1 MWISDISIRRPVFA
15 TMAIMSFMVLG
26 VVSMTRLGIDLF
38 PEVNFPFVNIIV
50 VYPGAAPEEVE
61 TLVTRPIED
70 AVAGIN
76 GVKRV
81 MSSSTES
88 RALIGLELRLEVDAQ
103 AAAAEVREKVAAIR
117 SRLPEQIEDPTIV
130 RFDVAALPIMTFAV
144 GSSQPSDVTR
154 RQVEDDL
161 KPLLEQIDG
170 VAAVDVNGG
179 DIREI
184 QVELDPGRLEALGLP
199 VALVA
204 ETLAAENLDL
214 PAGQMQQPGQTIAL
228 RTRGEFETVDEIDN
242 VILRSEGGST
252 VRVRDVGRVVDGFE
266 ERTSTTRLNGTDAVS
281 FSIKKQSGANTAAI
295 AERVQATLDRV
306 RSNFPDLRIAPVHD
320 DAEFIREN
328 VAQVRDAIIFG
339 ALMAVLVIFVF
350 MRDWRSTL
358 ITALALPTSV
368 ISTFFFMWI
377 AGFTINMMTLMALS
391 LVIGILIDD
400 AVVVREN
407 IYRHMEHGEDARTAA
422 HRGTAEIGLAVMA
435 TTFTILAVFLPVG
448 FMTGIV
454 GQFFKSF
461 ALTIAFAVAMSLLVA
476 FTLDPMLSSRFVR
489 YIPPEERIRTRIGRL
504 FERTGRA
511 YDRLDRGY
519 HRVLGLALRNP
530 WKTLGV
536 AATVFVA
543 SLSAATVMGTEFVP
557 IEDRGEFQVIVEL
570 PPGTSFNESVAT
582 VARVE
587 RSIQAIPEVT
597 QVFSTVGVNG
607 QTRASNL
614 RVRMTKKDQRA
625 RSIGDIKAEVR
636 TMLAAMPFVDGKVA
650 DPEFMQGAPYE
661 PPINVFVRGDDL
673 ATLQRVAS
681 EIQST
686 VRTIPGAVDVSNS
699 LVSGQ
704 PEVVARINRSL
715 AADLGF
721 SVAGIAT
728 QLRGMVEGVVPTRL
742 RDGDR
747 EHDIRVRL
755 ASAYRNDP
763 AAVLRTPLYSPTGAA
778 IRTGEVVEFAP
789 AVGPSNIDREQRRKQ
804 AKIGLDLAPGYPL
817 GNVTAEVRKAVEA
830 IAMPPT
836 FEWGFAGDVELMQES
851 AAAMGLAMILA
862 VAFIYIVL
870 ASQFES
876 FLQPFIIMLSLPLA
890 LVGALL
896 LLLAT
901 GKNLGMPAMIG
912 VVMLMGLVTKN
923 AILLVDYTNQ
933 LRREGLPVREALLKA
948 GPVRLRPI
956 VMTTVAM
963 ILGMLPSAVGTGDGS
978 EFRAPISIATIGGLI
993 TSTLLTLV
1001 VVPVAYLLLEG
1012 AVARVR
1018 TWRQAPLPA
1027 GLRTV
1032 ARVAGVLLLLALL
1045 GAFLS
1050 VASAFAQEADLKVRL
1065 YIPPGE
1071 RTSPGV
1077 RPPPGV
1083 EADLQVRLGPEP
1095 LTIDRALEL
1104 AASRNEGLKVTRE
1117 RLLERQATV
1126 SEARAAFL
1134 PSLDLNFQFTPAQ
1147 ESPLLRIPAGIFGPN
1162 EQTFRANL
1170 TRQNVVRV
1178 DVSQPLYTGG
1188 RLTQAYAAQAAA
1200 QEGSRLDVERA
1211 QQALTL
1217 RVYETFYA
1225 ALMADQGVQVTQ
1237 EGVRIADRHLEL
1249 AQVRFEAGSAARL
1262 DVLRA
1267 EVELANARARLIR
1280 ARSTAEASYQALR
1293 TVLSLPQRDPL
1304 RLAGTLDEVPALP
1317 PAATL
1322 EAALAARPDI
1332 RAIGQQREAA
1342 ERQVALANAELKPTV
1357 ALAGNFQYQEDGV
1370 DRLFDGANRS
1380 SQVGV
1385 VLRVPLF
1392 NAPAVA
1398 ARRAAAFARVRQAE
1412 HGVNASLDGAR
1423 LELATASTELDA
1435 AREIVS
1441 TQQKAIELA
1450 REGLDI
1456 AEVSYENGVITA
1468 AELNDARLSLLET
1481 EWELMQAKY
1490 AQIVAAARTRYA
1502 AGL

>member
-15 TMAIMSFMVLG
+15 TMVIMSFMVLG
-26 VVSMTRLGIDLF
+26 AVSMTRLGIDLF
-38 PEVNFPFVNIIV
+38 PEVNFPFVNVIV
-50 VYPGAAPEEVE
+50 VYPGASPEEVE

-81 MSSSTES
+81 ISSSTES
-88 RALIGLELRLEVDAQ
+88 RANVGLELRLEVDPQ

-144 GSSQPSDVTR
+144 GSAQRSDITR

-170 VAAVDVNGG
+170 VAAVEVNGG
-179 DIREI
+179 EVREI
-184 QVELDPGRLEALGLP
+184 QVDLDPGRLEALGLP
-199 VALVA
+199 VSVVA
-204 ETLAAENLDL
+204 EKLAAENLDL
-214 PAGQMQQPGQTIAL
+214 PGGQMQRPGQTIAL
-228 RTRGEFETVDEIDN
+228 RTKGEFETVNEIEQ
-242 VILRSEGGST
+242 VILRSNSGST

-266 ERTSTTRLNGTDAVS
+266 ERTSTTRLNGADAVS

-295 AERVQATLDRV
+295 AERVHATLERV
-306 RSNFPDLRIAPVHD
+306 RPNFPALRISPVHD

-328 VAQVRDAIIFG
+328 VSQVREAIVFG
-339 ALMAVLVIFVF
+339 ALMAVLVVFVF

-358 ITALALPTSV
+358 ITSLALPTSV
-368 ISTFFFMWI
+368 ISTFFFMYL

-407 IYRHMEHGEDARTAA
+407 IFRHMEHGEDAMTAA
-422 HRGTAEIGLAVMA
+422 RRGTAEIGLAVMA

-489 YIPPEERIRTRIGRL
+489 YIPPEERMRTRFGRV
-504 FERTGRA
+504 FERMGRA
-511 YDRLDRGY
+511 YDRLDVGY
-519 HRVLGLALRNP
+519 HRILDVALTHP

-536 AATVFVA
+536 AGTVFLI
-543 SLSAATVMGTEFVP
+543 SLSATTVMGTEFVP
-557 IEDRGEFQVIVEL
+557 AEDRGEFQAIVEL
-570 PPGTSFNESVAT
+570 PPGTSFDESVAT
-582 VARVE
+582 TAKVE
-587 RSIQAIPEVT
+587 QQILKIPEVT

-607 QTRASNL
+607 QVRASNL
-614 RVRMTKKDQRA
+614 RVKLTKKNQRQ
-625 RSIGDIKAEVR
+625 RSIGDIKAQVR
-636 TMLAAMPFVDGKVA
+636 TMLAEMPFVDGKVA

-673 ATLQRVAS
+673 PTLQRVAS
-681 EIQST
+681 EIQT
-686 VRTIPGAVDVSNS
+686 RVRQIPGAVDVSSN

-721 SVAGIAT
+721 SVASIAS
-728 QLRGMVEGVVPTRL
+728 QLRGMVEGLVPTRL

-755 ASAYRNDP
+755 APEYRNDP
-763 AAVLRTPLYSPTGAA
+763 TAVLRTPLYSPSGAA
-778 IRTGEVVEFAP
+778 VRTSDVVEFAP

-804 AKIGLDLAPGYPL
+804 AKIGIDLAPGHAL
-817 GNVTAEVRKAVEA
+817 GDVTAEVEKVVAGVQ
-830 IAMPPT
+830 MPPT

-851 AAAMGLAMILA
+851 AAAMVLAMILA
-862 VAFIYIVL
+862 IAFIYIVL

-933 LRREGLPVREALLKA
+933 LRRQGMGLKQALLAA

-963 ILGMLPSAVGTGDGS
+963 ILGMLPSALGSGDGS
-978 EFRAPISIATIGGLI
+978 EFRAPISIATIGGLV

-1001 VVPVAYLLLEG
+1001 VVPVAYLILET
-1012 AVARVR
+1012 AIARLR
-1018 TWRQAPLPA
+1018 AWRQAPLTA
-1027 GLRTV
+1027 GMRTA
-1032 ARVAGVLLLLALL
+1032 ARVAGVLILLALV
-1045 GAFLS
+1045 GAFLT
-1050 VASAFAQEADLKVRL
+1050 VASAFAQTRGSGIGDLGSV
-1065 YIPPGE
+1065 PSF
-1071 RTSPGV
+1071 SPSPQSPAAG
-1077 RPPPGV
+1077 
-1083 EADLQVRLGPEP
+1083 P
-1095 LTIDRALEL
+1095 LTISRALEI
-1104 AASRNEGLKVTRE
+1104 ARARNEGLKVDQE
-1117 RLLERQATV
+1117 RLKESQAAV
-1126 SEARAAFL
+1126 AEARAAFL
-1134 PSLDLNFQFTPAQ
+1134 PSVDFNFLFTPSQA
-1147 ESPLLRIPAGIFGPN
+1147 SPALKIPAGIFGPT
-1162 EQTFRANL
+1162 EQTFRANFV
-1170 TRQNVVRV
+1170 RENVVRL
-1178 DVSQPLYTGG
+1178 DLAQPLYTGG
-1188 RLTQAYAAQAAA
+1188 RLNHAYGAQAAS
-1200 QEGSRLDVERA
+1200 QEASRLDLERA
-1211 QQALTL
+1211 QEALTL

-1225 ALMADQGVQVTQ
+1225 ALMADQGVRVST
-1237 EGVRIADRHLEL
+1237 EGVEIAQRHLEL
-1249 AQVRFEAGSAARL
+1249 AQSRFAAGSAARL

-1267 EVELANARARLIR
+1267 EVELANAKAKQIR
-1280 ARSTAEASYQALR
+1280 ARSSAEVSYESLR
-1293 TVLSLPQRDPL
+1293 TVLSLPQNESL
-1304 RLAGTLDEVPALP
+1304 QVSGTLDEVPELP
-1317 PAATL
+1317 ASSTLQAAVS
-1322 EAALAARPDI
+1322 ARSDI
-1332 RAIGQQREAA
+1332 RAIGQQRESAQ
-1342 ERQVALANAELKPTV
+1342 RMYSLASADLKPTV
-1357 ALAGNFQYQEDGV
+1357 AFAGTFQYQEDAL
-1370 DRLFDGANRS
+1370 DTLFSGTNRS
-1380 SQVGV
+1380 YQLG
-1385 VLRVPLF
+1385 LAIKVPLF
-1392 NAPAVA
+1392 NAPTVA
-1398 ARRAAAFARVRQAE
+1398 AKRGAAMARVRQAE
-1412 HGVNASLDGAR
+1412 HSANAALDGAR
-1423 LELATASTELDA
+1423 LELATASTQLDA

-1441 TQQKAIELA
+1441 TQEKAVELA
-1450 REGLDI
+1450 RESLSI

-1468 AELNDARLSLLET
+1468 TELNDARLSLLET
-1481 EWELMQAKY
+1481 EWELTQAKY
-1490 AQIVAAARTRYA
+1490 AQIVAAARTKYA

>member
-15 TMAIMSFMVLG
+15 TMVILSFMVLG

-38 PEVNFPFVNIIV
+38 PEVNFPFVNIHV
-50 VYPGAAPEEVE
+50 VYPGASPEEVE

-81 MSSSTES
+81 ISTSTES
-88 RALIGLELRLEVDAQ
+88 RSMVGLELRLEIDPQ
-103 AAAAEVREKVAAIR
+103 AAAAEVREKVAAMR

-144 GSSQPSDVTR
+144 GSSQRSDVTR
-154 RQVEDDL
+154 RQVEDDV

-170 VAAVDVNGG
+170 VAAVEVNGG
-179 DIREI
+179 EVREI

-199 VALVA
+199 VSAVA
-204 ETLAAENLDL
+204 EALAADNLDL
-214 PAGQMQQPGQTIAL
+214 PGGQMQQPGQTIAL
-228 RTRGEFETVDEIDN
+228 RTKGEFVTVDEIED
-242 VILRSEGGST
+242 VILRSAGGST
-252 VRVRDVGRVVDGFE
+252 VRIRDVGRVVDGFT
-266 ERTSTTRLNGTDAVS
+266 ERTSTTRLDGADAVS
-281 FSIKKQSGANTAAI
+281 FSVKKQSGANTAAI
-295 AERVQATLDRV
+295 AERVHATLDRV
-306 RSNFPDLRIAPVHD
+306 RTTFPQLQIKPVHD

-328 VAQVRDAIIFG
+328 VAQVREAIVFG
-339 ALMAVLVIFVF
+339 ALMAVLIIFIF

-368 ISTFFFMWI
+368 ISTFFFMYL

-407 IYRHMEHGEDARTAA
+407 IFRHMEHGEDAVTAA
-422 HRGTAEIGLAVMA
+422 RKGTAEIGLAVTA
-435 TTFTILAVFLPVG
+435 TTATILAVFLPVG

-489 YIPPEERIRTRIGRL
+489 YIPPEERMRTRTGRL
-504 FERTGRA
+504 FERMGRA
-511 YDRLDRGY
+511 YDALDRGY
-519 HRVLGLALRNP
+519 HRVLSPALNHP
-530 WKTLGV
+530 WKTLAV
-536 AATVFVA
+536 AAVVFFA
-543 SLSAATVMGTEFVP
+543 SLAATTVMGTEFVP
-557 IEDRGEFQVIVEL
+557 AEDRGEFQVVVEL
-570 PPGTSFNESVAT
+570 PPGTSFQESVAT
-582 VARVE
+582 IEDVE
-587 RSIQAIPEVT
+587 RQVRTIPEVT
-597 QVFSTVGVNG
+597 QVFATVGVNG
-607 QTRASNL
+607 QVRASNV
-614 RVRMTKKDQRA
+614 RVRTTKKATRE
-625 RSIGDIKAEVR
+625 RSIGEIKDDVR
-636 TMLAAMPFVDGKVA
+636 TMLAKMPFVDGRVG

-673 ATLQRVAS
+673 AQLQKVAS
-681 EIQST
+681 EIQARVSQL
-686 VRTIPGAVDVSNS
+686 PGAVDVSSN
-699 LVSGQ
+699 LISGQ

-721 SVAGIAT
+721 SVGSIAT
-728 QLRGMVEGVVPTRL
+728 QLRGMVEGLVPTRL

-755 ASAYRNDP
+755 APEFRNDP
-763 AAVLRTPLYSPTGAA
+763 AAVLRTPLYSPSGAA
-778 IRTGEVVEFAP
+778 VRTGDVVAFTP
-789 AVGPSNIDREQRRKQ
+789 AIGPSNIDREQRRKQ
-804 AKIGLDLAPGYPL
+804 AKIGIDLAPGYAL
-817 GNVTAEVRKAVEA
+817 GDVTAQVQQAVEG
-830 IAMPPT
+830 IDMPAT
-836 FEWGFAGDVELMQES
+836 FEWGFAGDVEMMRES

-862 VAFIYIVL
+862 IAFIYIVL

-876 FLQPFIIMLSLPLA
+876 FLQPLIIMLSLPLA

-896 LLLAT
+896 LLLVT

-933 LRREGLPVREALLKA
+933 LRREGLPLKDALLKA

-963 ILGMLPSAVGTGDGS
+963 ILGMVPSAIGTGDGS
-978 EFRAPISIATIGGLI
+978 EFRAPIAIATIGGLI

-1012 AVARVR
+1012 SVARFKA
-1018 TWRQAPLPA
+1018 WRQAPMPA
-1027 GLRTV
+1027 GLQTA
-1032 ARVAGVLLLLALL
+1032 ARVAGVLLLLALV
-1045 GAFLS
+1045 GAFFG
-1050 VASAFAQEADLKVRL
+1050 VASVFAQTPA
-1065 YIPPGE
+1065 
-1071 RTSPGV
+1071 TTT
-1077 RPPPGV
+1077 
-1083 EADLQVRLGPEP
+1083 AP

-1104 AASRNEGLKVTRE
+1104 AVTRNEGLKVSTE
-1117 RLLERQATV
+1117 RLRESQANV
-1126 SEARAAFL
+1126 SAARAAYLPTLDVNFL
-1134 PSLDLNFQFTPAQ
+1134 YTPTQA
-1147 ESPLLRIPAGIFGPN
+1147 SPLLKIPAGVFGPN

-1170 TRQNVVRV
+1170 IRENVVRF

-1188 RLTQAYAAQAAA
+1188 RLNHAFGAQAAA

-1211 QQALTL
+1211 RQQLAL

-1225 ALMADQGVQVTQ
+1225 ALMADQGIRTTD
-1237 EGVRIADRHLEL
+1237 EGVRIAERHLEL
-1249 AQVRFEAGSAARL
+1249 AQVRYEAGSSARL

-1280 ARSTAEASYQALR
+1280 ARSTASVSYQALR
-1293 TVLSLPQRDPL
+1293 TVLSLPQGEAL
-1304 RLAGTLDEVPALP
+1304 QLAGTLDEVPSLPASTELEKALP
-1317 PAATL
+1317 VRA
-1322 EAALAARPDI
+1322 DI
-1332 RAIGQQREAA
+1332 RALGQQREVA
-1342 ERQVALANAELKPTV
+1342 ERLVSLANADLRPTV
-1357 ALAGNFQYQEDGV
+1357 ALSGNFQYQEDGV
-1370 DRLFDGANRS
+1370 NQLFDTSNRS
-1380 SQVGV
+1380 YQFGV
-1385 VLRVPLF
+1385 AVRVPLF
-1392 NAPAVA
+1392 NGPAVA
-1398 ARRAAAFARVRQAE
+1398 ARRAGATARMQQAE
-1412 HGVNASLDGAR
+1412 HGTNAALDSAR
-1423 LELATASTELDA
+1423 LELATASTELTA
-1435 AREIVS
+1435 AREIVA
-1441 TQQKAIELA
+1441 TQQKALELA
-1450 REGLDI
+1450 REGLGI
-1456 AEVSYENGVITA
+1456 AEVSYENGVVTV

-1490 AQIVAAARTRYA
+1490 SQIVAAARTRFA